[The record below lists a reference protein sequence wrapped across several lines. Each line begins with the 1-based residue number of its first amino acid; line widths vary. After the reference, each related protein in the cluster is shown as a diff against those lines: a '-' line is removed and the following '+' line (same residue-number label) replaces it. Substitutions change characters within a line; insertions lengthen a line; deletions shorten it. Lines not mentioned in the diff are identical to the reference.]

1 MLDNNHDL
9 AEDLLVALDM
19 RRNSVKVLIYMAEH
33 DEVTS
38 DELEI
43 ALGIGQP
50 SVSAAIKDIDVKGW
64 LNVEQIR
71 TESKGRPRHKYRL
84 SKDFSTIAVEIE
96 EMARK
101 LILNINNGLC
111 YLRTF

>member
-1 MLDNNHDL
+1 M

-38 DELEI
+38 DELEV

-50 SVSAAIKDIDVKGW
+50 SVSAAVKDIGVKGW
-64 LNVEQIR
+64 LSVEQIHTNAHTDYKR
-71 TESKGRPRHKYRL
+71 CQPHPSFFTHS
-84 SKDFSTIAVEIE
+84 V
-96 EMARK
+96 
-101 LILNINNGLC
+101 
-111 YLRTF
+111 LRFA